1 MTSTASAPHST
12 ETTDPAEVVRSF
24 LLALEAG
31 ELDKALD
38 KLAEDVVYV
47 NVSLPTIRG
56 RRGVERVFRPLMERF
71 GGGFR
76 VHFHT
81 IAADGDTVL
90 TERTDGLILGR
101 VEQRLWVYGHFEVT
115 DGMIT
120 LWRDSFD
127 WLDVIV
133 SLIRGLAGAVSPA
146 LNRPWPGDR

>member
-1 MTSTASAPHST
+1 MTSTSSAPVADSIANPVDT
-12 ETTDPAEVVRSF
+12 VRGF

-31 ELDKALD
+31 RLDDALAL
-38 KLAEDVVYV
+38 LAEDVVYI
-47 NVSLPTIRG
+47 NVSLPAIHGRG
-56 RRGVERVFRPLMERF
+56 RVDRLFRPAYEKL

-101 VEQRLWVYGHFEVT
+101 VEQRIWVYGRFEVR
-115 DGMIT
+115 DGQIT

-127 WLDVIV
+127 WVDVLIG
-133 SLIRGLAGAVSPA
+133 LIRGLAGALIPA
-146 LNRPWPGDR
+146 LNRPWPGDG